1 MFTAPLNLEKLLA
14 ENPDPTPLPPET
26 PLGHLHLHVEDLA
39 AAEAFFNG
47 KLGMEVTLRTYPGAL
62 FFAWD
67 GYHHHVGAN
76 TWAGRRKA
84 PPGATGLLG
93 YTLLAPP
100 GVPPGEHP
108 DPTGALARVL
118 TEPPPSP

>member
-1 MFTAPLNLEKLLA
+1 M
-14 ENPDPTPLPPET
+14 
-26 PLGHLHLHVEDLA
+26 EDLA

-84 PPGATGLLG
+84 PLGPRGFWATLSSPLP
-93 YTLLAPP
+93 AFPP
-100 GVPPGEHP
+100 GSTPTPPGP
-108 DPTGALARVL
+108 WPG
-118 TEPPPSP
+118 S